1 MVCGTEATD
10 HEAEDALPS
19 QSKETH
25 PHLLLRGL
33 SGAKVEIGLAT
44 MAYNL
49 KRITTCSVQPN
60 SPESFTR
67 PDLCGS
73 RAHNLQPRHQLSFV
87 TTSRACCET
96 QFRRWCKDARS
107 SLVDAL
113 MMSDCARHECASS
126 SLMKRFRQFGCTEHI
141 RHALD
146 VVCHRCQADFD
157 PCA

>member
-49 KRITTCSVQPN
+49 KRITTCSVQQIRQ
-60 SPESFTR
+60 SPSPGLTCAGPER
-67 PDLCGS
+67 IIY
-73 RAHNLQPRHQLSFV
+73 NL
-87 TTSRACCET
+87 
-96 QFRRWCKDARS
+96 
-107 SLVDAL
+107 
-113 MMSDCARHECASS
+113 
-126 SLMKRFRQFGCTEHI
+126 GI
-141 RHALD
+141 N
-146 VVCHRCQADFD
+146 
-157 PCA
+157 